1 MSKSI
6 HRRTPLDWFYDI
18 GVIIKGIDG
27 AIEFLAGLVLWIS
40 PRVVHLVLT
49 AIAGEAREGKTATRH
64 FIAGYVARLDSQL
77 ARSGLVFLIVFLVI
91 HGAVKLALVY
101 CLLRKI
107 HRAYPI
113 ALAVLTAFLAYQIYA
128 LVTAPSIGFVIFTVL
143 DAIIIY
149 LVYREYRVIK
159 PRPNAPS

>member
-27 AIEFLAGLVLWIS
+27 AIEFLAGLLLWIS

-113 ALAVLTAFLAYQIYA
+113 ALAVLTAFLGYQIYA